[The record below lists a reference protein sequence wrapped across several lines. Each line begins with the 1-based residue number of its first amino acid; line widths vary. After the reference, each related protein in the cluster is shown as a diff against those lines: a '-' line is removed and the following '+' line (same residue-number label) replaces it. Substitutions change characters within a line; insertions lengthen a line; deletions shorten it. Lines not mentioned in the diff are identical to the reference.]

1 MEEKEITIA
10 YGNEIQL
17 TTSGKKNKQVFLKFS
32 PAFRNKQLKE
42 LKGAPLSVF
51 LCYALHSDENGY
63 TWIDTKYI
71 QKETGFNRID
81 LARKVLIEKKYL
93 YTARLFNKDG
103 LLRDYIYRI
112 FQPVEY
118 KEFMI
123 RGEILTPARKK
134 TCTAES
140 AYQAQNE
147 GIIEE
152 EPIIIKEEPNN
163 NMQLQATAGKVINS
177 LIGKF
182 KLVNPSYEKLF
193 TNTTQRSALERLV
206 NKYGAEKIERLI
218 ETLPQTNQIKY
229 FPVICTPLELENK
242 LGALLARLSQEKN
255 EQNKNKI
262 LKI

>member
-1 MEEKEITIA
+1 MEQEHLFKARDKRKKGWFWMDNNYLNGYGKIFGAIGVAIYVSLCRHANNENQKCFPAQKTIA
-10 YGNEIQL
+10 E
-17 TTSGKKNKQVFLKFS
+17 
-32 PAFRNKQLKE
+32 E
-42 LKGAPLSVF
+42 LKITDRTV
-51 LCYALHSDENGY
+51 
-63 TWIDTKYI
+63 
-71 QKETGFNRID
+71 R
-81 LARKVLIEKKYL
+81 KYL
-93 YTARLFNKDG
+93 VLFQKYHIISISKERNIKTKKWINNVYT
-103 LLRDYIYRI
+103 LLD
-112 FQPVEY
+112 
-118 KEFMI
+118 
-123 RGEILTPARKK
+123 
-134 TCTAES
+134 
-140 AYQAQNE
+140 
-147 GIIEE
+147 
-152 EPIIIKEEPNN
+152 KEEWLKPEEIVSDGKPEENNDNSQRKITTEARGTQRPINNTNINNTNNNNTNN